1 MVKKLFKHELHAYWR
16 VLVPV
21 WGLLMGVAVLGR
33 LIQLFESDTIG
44 YNIVRGSTI
53 FFYVAALVVAL
64 LFPFVFAIM
73 RFHKN
78 LFTGEGYLSLT
89 LPVTNFQHILVKV
102 GAGFCLQLGTVLVC
116 LLSAMTIT
124 LGDVLSEVFK
134 AIDYLIPYFYYDLK
148 WGANLPFFLVEGL
161 LLLMVAYVSEILL
174 YYACITVGQMSKK
187 NRLLAAF
194 GVYFGYYFVRQ
205 VVGTILVV
213 IGAFIDWE
221 PLLNWV
227 DEHVFTAVHLGL
239 CGGIVFYSLILTGY
253 FAITH
258 SVMRHRLNLE

>member
-1 MVKKLFKHELHAYWR
+1 MVKKLFRHELHAYWR

-33 LIQLFESDTIG
+33 LIQLFESETVG
-44 YNIVRGSTI
+44 YNIVRGSTLA
-53 FFYVAALVVAL
+53 FYGAALLVAL
-64 LFPFVFAIM
+64 LFPFVFAVM

-89 LPVTNFQHILVKV
+89 LPVTNFHHILVKV
-102 GAGFCLQLGTVLVC
+102 GAGFCLQLTTIAVC
-116 LLSAMTIT
+116 LLSAAVIM

-134 AIDYLIPYFYYDLK
+134 AIGYLLPYVYHDLE
-148 WGANLPFFLVEGL
+148 WGMNLPLILLEGL
-161 LLLMVAYVSEILL
+161 LLLMVMYISEVLL
-174 YYACITVGQMSKK
+174 YYACITVGQTSKK

-205 VVGTILVV
+205 VLGTILVI
-213 IGAFIDWE
+213 IGAFADWE

-227 DEHVFTAVHLGL
+227 DEHEFLAANLGL
-239 CGGIVFYSLILTGY
+239 CAGIVFYCLVMVGY
-253 FAITH
+253 FAVTH
-258 SVMRHRLNLE
+258 YVMRHRLNLE